1 MISAKVHNIFLL
13 YTLLK
18 LFKEKKI
25 LFLVSRN
32 IKKQQTQKVMEIFPT
47 IIIIFITIAGREYR
61 PYILINFFKKKKSN
75 VKKKNIKARCHLHF
89 SLMISFLLFWFFFNV
104 RFLYFTPFNSS
115 FHSHHIIEYNFLSCI
130 YWRWSNHQDSS
141 SYKRLICGDVGH

>member
-32 IKKQQTQKVMEIFPT
+32 IKKQQTQKVKEIFPT

-75 VKKKNIKARCHLHF
+75 VKKKTLKLDVIC
-89 SLMISFLLFWFFFNV
+89 IFL
-104 RFLYFTPFNSS
+104 
-115 FHSHHIIEYNFLSCI
+115 
-130 YWRWSNHQDSS
+130 
-141 SYKRLICGDVGH
+141 